1 MFTTLRP
8 IWQSLSLSKQFAI
21 VAVAVLLP
29 GMAVTGWWIAE
40 KIGDAVVRNT
50 ASAIAIS
57 MDGLLA
63 PYAAELSQGAQ
74 ISTNPSNASIC
85 FWSGRGKTRQ

>member
-1 MFTTLRP
+1 MFATLRP

-57 MDGLLA
+57 MDGSA
-63 PYAAELSQGAQ
+63 CTSYAAELSQGAQ
-74 ISTNPSNASIC
+74 ISA
-85 FWSGRGKTRQ
+85 